1 MEVHAS
7 HGNRSRLAELAAVW
21 GRKASKPFLVKHGGR
36 RRNSEMSGMEQQQRG
51 EGRSHGSCAEIKEG
65 FRGRMADLDVHDCI
79 GLAMPFDLENDSCW
93 AKGNVG
99 AKAGNMRQ
107 PRNSEN

>member
-1 MEVHAS
+1 
-7 HGNRSRLAELAAVW
+7 
-21 GRKASKPFLVKHGGR
+21 
-36 RRNSEMSGMEQQQRG
+36 
-51 EGRSHGSCAEIKEG
+51 
-65 FRGRMADLDVHDCI
+65 MADLDVHDCT

-107 PRNSEN
+107 PRNSENYVFIRGPKINYTPGHALSATFRESQSEVRDEFDNFLPCG